1 MIAPLLLFACVPK
14 APPVLAPVTPES
26 PEALLAQALGQTP
39 PAALVVPFGVQ
50 LTTPTDRV
58 SASGTL
64 LYAGPD
70 RFRVELRGPI
80 GGPALILVSD
90 GAGLTAWQAGPNR
103 VLTAADADA
112 RLGAATNGTVGLE
125 TLASVLI
132 GRLPALGAP
141 SASRVVEGGA
151 VYDWST
157 ADGARAEAEVD
168 GRTARPVRV
177 EVVGPKG
184 DAWLAASLVP
194 GAAGALGPDAL
205 AVTLPTLGAA
215 AEVDYGDWAVAA
227 PPDAAFHLQAPASA
241 EIVPLEL
248 P

>member
-1 MIAPLLLFACVPK
+1 MLAPLLLLACAPK
-14 APPVLAPVTPES
+14 APPVLVPVTPES
-26 PEALLAQALGQTP
+26 PEALLAQALGEAP
-39 PAALVVPFGVQ
+39 PAALAAPFGVQ
-50 LTTPTDRV
+50 LTTSTDRV

-64 LYAGPD
+64 LYGGPD

-103 VLTAADADA
+103 LLTAADADA
-112 RLGAATNGTVGLE
+112 RLGAATNGAVGLE
-125 TLASVLI
+125 TLAAVLI
-132 GRLPALGAP
+132 GRMPALGAP

-151 VYDWST
+151 IYDWT
-157 ADGARAEAEVD
+157 TPDGARAEAEVD

-177 EVVGPKG
+177 EVLGPKG

-194 GAAGALGPDAL
+194 GAVGALGPDAI
-205 AVTLPTLGAA
+205 AVTLPTLGAS

-227 PPDAAFHLQAPASA
+227 PPDAAFRLPTPAGA